1 MAQELREVDYIVVGA
16 GSAGCVLAN
25 RLSAQKGNRVL
36 LLEAG
41 PSDAHPLIHLPIG
54 PARVINNPSYDW
66 CYETEPQPNLANRRI
81 PWPRGK
87 TLGGSS
93 SINGMVYIRGHARD
107 YDLWAQR
114 GLSGWS
120 YADVLPYFRRAE
132 SNSRGA
138 NEFHG
143 DDGPLDVTDENGT
156 HPLYQA
162 FVEAGQ
168 QAGYALNADF
178 NGADQEGFGKFQFTI
193 QGGRRKS
200 TAATFLK
207 AAKGRPNLSVETGAH
222 TQKIDFEGRRAIGV
236 TYRRKGRDV
245 SVRATREVIVASG
258 ALNSPQ
264 ILMLSGIGDAE
275 HLKSHGIEIV
285 ADRAEVGRNMQD
297 HLSIR
302 NIHASNIQTVTD
314 ELTSIPR
321 SVVAVLRAAL
331 FGTGSA
337 AAFPLAGGAFVRTR
351 PELEIPDIQFHF
363 SAGNLMSIQRRPF
376 AEPGT
381 DHTRPD
387 AFMAHACQLRPE
399 SRGTVTLRS
408 ADPAMPPVMQP
419 NYLSTDND
427 KRTMRDAVK
436 IARNLMAQPALKQ
449 YSRGEVWPG
458 QDVQTDDEIDDF
470 IAQAAGT
477 VFHPVSTCRM
487 GVDDDAVV
495 DGELRVNGVEG
506 LRVADA
512 SIMPT
517 LVGGNTNAPTIMIAE
532 KAADMILGNAPLAR
546 A

>member
-1 MAQELREVDYIVVGA
+1 MAQGSSEFDFIIVGA

-25 RLSAQKGNRVL
+25 RLSTDPGSRVL

-41 PSDAHPLIHLPIG
+41 PSDAHPLIHLPVG
-54 PARVINNPSYDW
+54 PARVINHPNYDW
-66 CYETEPQPNLANRRI
+66 CYETEPQPNLANRKI

-114 GLSGWS
+114 GLTGWS
-120 YADVLPYFRRAE
+120 YSDILPYFKRAE
-132 SNSRGA
+132 TNARGA
-138 NEFHG
+138 DAFHG
-143 DDGPLDVTDENGT
+143 ADGPLNVTDESGT
-156 HPLYQA
+156 HPLYDA
-162 FVEAGQ
+162 FVEAGG
-168 QAGYALNADF
+168 QAGYTRNPDF

-207 AAKGRPNLSVETGAH
+207 AAKGRSNLVIETGAH
-222 TQKIDFEGRRAIGV
+222 TQRIEFDGIKAIGV
-236 TYRRKGRDV
+236 IYRHKGKDV
-245 SVRATREVIVASG
+245 TVRAAREVVLASG

-264 ILMLSGIGDAE
+264 ILMLSGVGDAA
-275 HLKSHGIEIV
+275 HLKTHGIDVV
-285 ADRAEVGRNMQD
+285 ADRTEVGRNMQD

-302 NIHASNIQTVTD
+302 NIHASSIRTVTD

-337 AAFPLAGGAFVRTR
+337 AAFPLAGGAFLRTR

-363 SAGNLMSIQRRPF
+363 SAGNLTSIQRKPF
-376 AEPGT
+376 AKPAT

-419 NYLSTDND
+419 NYLSAEND
-427 KRTMRDAVK
+427 KRTLRDAVK
-436 IARNLMAQPALKQ
+436 IARTIMGQPALSQ

-458 QDVQTDDEIDDF
+458 PDVQTDDEIDDF
-470 IAQAAGT
+470 VAQAAGT

-487 GVDDDAVV
+487 GIDENAVV
-495 DGELRVNGVEG
+495 DGELRVNGVQG
-506 LRVADA
+506 LRVVDA
-512 SIMPT
+512 SIMPA

-532 KAADMILGNAPLAR
+532 KASDMILGHTPLAR